1 MSKEFV
7 CCKERANV
15 HDRQAVAVYG
25 DGDSILGHLPR
36 KIFCITFF
44 LEHDGRFPGKVTD
57 RRQHCCESG
66 RMEIPCRLT
75 FSGK

>member
-1 MSKEFV
+1 MSEEFV

-25 DGDSILGHLPR
+25 DGDSILGHLLS
-36 KIFCITFF
+36 CITFL

-57 RRQHCCESG
+57 RRQYCRG
-66 RMEIPCRLT
+66 RMDFPCRLM